1 MIKLKLKIEE
11 VEENKIVITTEKP
24 TKKELEKTTDQ
35 ERLVAEEVAKT
46 LSEKLIKML
55 SNE

>member
-11 VEENKIVITTEKP
+11 VEENKIVIKTEKP
-24 TKKELEKTTDQ
+24 TKKELEHTTEQ
-35 ERLVAEEVAKT
+35 ERLVAEQVAKA

-55 SNE
+55 KND